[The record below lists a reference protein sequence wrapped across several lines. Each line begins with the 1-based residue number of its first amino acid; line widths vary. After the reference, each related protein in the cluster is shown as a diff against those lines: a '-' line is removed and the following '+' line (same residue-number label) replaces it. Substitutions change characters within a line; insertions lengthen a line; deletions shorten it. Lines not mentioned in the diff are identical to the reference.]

1 MLVNIKVYPYLYIST
16 NACYLNKKAIRLL
29 NIDIEN
35 QYIDFHFVDGKKIAF
50 IYVSNIPGIELKY
63 NANLFKFSSRKK
75 VARIFELYQIN
86 QPKYRLIIDEEPI
99 LAGDI
104 KYHPLIKI
112 NYEQSTY

>member
-1 MLVNIKVYPYLYIST
+1 MLVNIKVYPYLYISQ

-29 NIDIEN
+29 DIDIEN
-35 QYIDFHFVDGKKIAF
+35 QFIDFHFLEQKKVAF
-50 IYVSNIPGIELKY
+50 IYVSNIPGIELKF

-86 QPKYRLIIDEEPI
+86 QPKYRLIIDDEPI
-99 LAGDI
+99 TAGGF

-112 NYEQSTY
+112 NYE